1 MRLFGVIFLLV
12 GSIFMSVGM
21 KLAWSQHRK
30 ITTCRPVQAEVV
42 SSRVDIS
49 TSTDSDGHR
58 STTYRPVVEYR
69 YSVSGVSYSSDDVQ
83 PLRISAGRG
92 WAEKIVNSCPPGG
105 QVEAFYDPS
114 NPDRA
119 FLIKQYSF
127 FPYIF
132 MLFPMLFV
140 AIGLGVLISAGASS
154 SKPPVPVASSSD
166 WFEAKPASRIV
177 DRRNA
182 CMVAAV
188 LWHGIGLPVAGHYFA
203 VAEAPYA
210 VEAWVV
216 TGIYEAIGI
225 APLVMATYYAMLGGK
240 VTDARVFI
248 SQQTISRGKEV
259 AVGLRQKALNP
270 IHVQEVRVGLV
281 CKEIS
286 KTTHGSKTTYS
297 TSTCFEEHTTLME
310 DQNLRSGEKLEASA
324 RITAPSG
331 QAASTPHG
339 ATHYPRFRW
348 EISVVVRLENSPDY
362 KAGFPI
368 FVI

>member
-30 ITTCRPVQAEVV
+30 ITTYRPVQAEVV

-105 QVEAFYDPS
+105 QVEA
-114 NPDRA
+114 
-119 FLIKQYSF
+119 
-127 FPYIF
+127 
-132 MLFPMLFV
+132 
-140 AIGLGVLISAGASS
+140 
-154 SKPPVPVASSSD
+154 
-166 WFEAKPASRIV
+166 
-177 DRRNA
+177 
-182 CMVAAV
+182 
-188 LWHGIGLPVAGHYFA
+188 
-203 VAEAPYA
+203 
-210 VEAWVV
+210 WVV

-225 APLVMATYYAMLGGK
+225 APLVMAIYYAMLGGK

-259 AVGLRQKALNP
+259 AVGLRQRALNP

-324 RITAPSG
+324 RITVPSG